1 MSAVTVIAEAGVNH
15 NGRLD
20 LALALVDAAADA
32 GADVVKFQTFRAEE
46 LATREAVQAD
56 YQVRN
61 TGRVESQ
68 FEMLKALELDADAHR
83 SLLDRCR
90 ARQVEFLS
98 TPFDE
103 TSLRL
108 LVDGLGVERLKVGS
122 GDLTNAPLLLK
133 IARTGR
139 NVILSTGMATLD
151 EIDEALGVLA
161 CGYTEQ
167 KEAGGR
173 AFRVAFESA
182 SGRAALRSKVV
193 LLHCTSDY
201 PAPDEEINL
210 RAIDTLAERYDLP
223 VGLSDHSVGIS
234 VPIAAVARGAAVI
247 EKHLT
252 LDRSMTGPDHAASI
266 EPNEFQAMVA
276 GIRQV
281 ERAIGQGGKAPTPS
295 ERKTMP
301 VARKSLVAR
310 IPIRAGEAFD
320 ARNIAVKRPGTG
332 LAPGLFWDLLGRRAT
347 RDYAADELIAES
359 VGGTHRN

>member
-1 MSAVTVIAEAGVNH
+1 MSVTVIAEAGVNH

-20 LALALVDAAADA
+20 LGLALVDAAAEA
-32 GADVVKFQTFRAEE
+32 GADAVKFQTFRAEE
-46 LATREAVQAD
+46 LVTRDAAQAE

-61 TGRVESQ
+61 TGRAESQ
-68 FEMLKALELDADAHR
+68 FEMLRTLELDAQAHR
-83 SLLDRCR
+83 MLFDRCR
-90 ARQVEFLS
+90 ERNVEFLS

-103 TSLRL
+103 TSVEL
-108 LVDGLGVERLKVGS
+108 LVDGLGIRRLKIGS

-139 NVILSTGMATLD
+139 DVILSTGMATLE

-161 CGYTEQ
+161 CGYNGQ
-167 KEAGGR
+167 KETGGR
-173 AFRVAFESA
+173 AFRAAFESP
-182 SGRAALRSKVV
+182 SGRAALRDKVV

-201 PAPDEEINL
+201 PAPDDEINL
-210 RAIDTLAERYDLP
+210 RAIDTLAERYGLP

-266 EPNEFQAMVA
+266 EPKEFQAMVA

-295 ERKTMP
+295 ERKTIP

-310 IPIRAGEAFD
+310 TAIRAGEAFS
-320 ARNIAVKRPGTG
+320 AHNLGIKRPGTG

-347 RDYAADELIAES
+347 RDYAVDELIAEPIGES
-359 VGGTHRN
+359 RN

>member
-1 MSAVTVIAEAGVNH
+1 MSVTVIAEAGVNH
-15 NGRLD
+15 DGRLD

-46 LATREAVQAD
+46 LATRAAMQAD

-61 TGRVESQ
+61 TGRAESQ
-68 FEMLKALELDADAHR
+68 FEMLKALELDEGAHR
-83 SLLDRCR
+83 SLLGRCKER
-90 ARQVEFLS
+90 KIEFLS

-103 TSLRL
+103 TSLKL
-108 LVDGLGVERLKVGS
+108 LVDGLGVRRLKVGS

-133 IARTGR
+133 IAHTGCD
-139 NVILSTGMATLD
+139 VILSTGMATLD

-167 KEAGGR
+167 KKAGGR
-173 AFRVAFESA
+173 AFRAAFESP
-182 SGRAALRSKVV
+182 SGRASLRSKVT

-201 PAPDEEINL
+201 PAPDDEINL
-210 RAIDTLAERYDLP
+210 RAIDTLGERYGLP

-252 LDRSMTGPDHAASI
+252 LDRTMTGPDHAASI
-266 EPNEFQAMVA
+266 EPREFQTMVA

-281 ERAIGQGGKAPTPS
+281 ERAMGQGGKAPTPS
-295 ERKTMP
+295 ERGTMP
-301 VARKSLVAR
+301 VARKSLVASA
-310 IPIRAGEAFD
+310 PIRAGEAFG
-320 ARNIAVKRPGTG
+320 AHNLAVKRPGTG
-332 LAPGLFWDLLGRRAT
+332 LAPGRFWDLLDRRAS
-347 RDYAADELIAES
+347 RDYAPDELIAEPI
-359 VGGTHRN
+359 GKTGD